1 MLVRTNLKPEVNLK
15 VTIPLSQNV
24 NLEFCDE
31 KRNYYVSSVALLG
44 LHVRGCANIA
54 GNSST

>member
-1 MLVRTNLKPEVNLK
+1 MLVRTNLKPEVHVT

-24 NLEFCDE
+24 NLEFCYK
-31 KRNYYVSSVALLG
+31 KRNVYVSSAALLG
-44 LHVRGCANIA
+44 LHARGSANVS